1 VILSSKS
8 CWTAAPKL
16 LNSSL
21 APLPL
26 VSPCVSPLSKLAVS
40 QQQLPSC
47 WTAALYAA
55 PINSTT
61 TLLSMQQLP
70 RGQNQKP
77 AYTLFSLAAVI
88 HVTFQHLLIHVKGST
103 KDSNME
109 WKSWS
114 YWTAAH
120 HLHTAVS
127 KDSMHTSSRQ
137 GQHLNPLPRQLLQL
151 LKGTAP
157 AGQHATCSSS
167 CAPERDS
174 TCWTTLFHA
183 TCSSSKLLGQQSTSG
198 QQAPRTAK
206 QHGLHDFPQA
216 GSKDK
221 KKGESLLHKTPS
233 GREQKKQHSKKNVD

>member
-1 VILSSKS
+1 
-8 CWTAAPKL
+8 
-16 LNSSL
+16 
-21 APLPL
+21 
-26 VSPCVSPLSKLAVS
+26 
-40 QQQLPSC
+40 
-47 WTAALYAA
+47 
-55 PINSTT
+55 
-61 TLLSMQQLP
+61 MQ
-70 RGQNQKP
+70 
-77 AYTLFSLAAVI
+77 
-88 HVTFQHLLIHVKGST
+88 HIHVKDSIP
-103 KDSNME
+103 KDSMNH
-109 WKSWS
+109 SPS
-114 YWTAAH
+114 WTALGQ
-120 HLHTAVS
+120 HLQHTPRLACRSVALLFLLACNTLSASSMVS
-127 KDSMHTSSRQ
+127 PPTWTASTSNRTPGQQLTATWNEKAGAAGQQYTISSMHTSSRQ

-233 GREQKKQHSKKNVD
+233 GRKQKKEEKNTQKQCRLVRSFSF